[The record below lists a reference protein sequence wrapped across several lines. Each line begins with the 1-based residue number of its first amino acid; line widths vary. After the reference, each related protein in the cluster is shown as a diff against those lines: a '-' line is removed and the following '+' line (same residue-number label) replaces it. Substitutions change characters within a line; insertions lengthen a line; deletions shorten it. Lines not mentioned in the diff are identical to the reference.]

1 MRYING
7 DKVKVVIPQFKDL
20 YEGHNVWVID
30 HIKVQNKGY
39 PSLYI
44 CYNDSDK
51 NKMLFHFLE
60 EDVEKI
66 E

>member
-20 YEGHNVWVID
+20 YGGHNVWVID
-30 HIKVQNKGY
+30 HIKVQSKGY

-51 NKMLFHFLE
+51 NKMLWQFLE